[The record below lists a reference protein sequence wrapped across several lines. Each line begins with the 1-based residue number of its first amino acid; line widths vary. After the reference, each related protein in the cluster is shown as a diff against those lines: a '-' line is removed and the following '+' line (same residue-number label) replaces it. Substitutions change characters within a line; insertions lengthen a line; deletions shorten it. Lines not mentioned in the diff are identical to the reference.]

1 MASTD
6 ATTANSATR
15 TKFKRRTVSDAPH
28 TPISDHVE
36 PSDFILSLPKAE
48 LHLHLEGSVDPET
61 LSELSRK
68 HSSPFPWENNRYK
81 PLADS
86 HREITPDEA
95 RKLYQYRDFTGFLL
109 AFKSVTE
116 RLRDPDDYELITYR
130 LMQKLAVERV
140 IHAEVY
146 ISVGVVFWR
155 GQDFDELFLGMER
168 GRQRGEKDFGVSL
181 SWIFDAV
188 RHFGPDEGR
197 LVVDKAIQFRDNN
210 VVGIG
215 IGGDERMAG
224 PEIFNDVYAYAKEQ
238 GFRLT
243 AHAGETVGPDSI
255 WGALNLLQSERIGHA
270 LHAWQDPEL
279 VARLVRDQ
287 VALEICISS
296 NVRTGCCL
304 AIKNHPVRRYFDAG
318 CLVTLNTDDP
328 EMFGT
333 TLAREY
339 QLAQNTFG
347 FTNDE
352 LRQLAMNSFKA
363 SFLPE
368 AKKREYLAMF

>member
-1 MASTD
+1 
-6 ATTANSATR
+6 
-15 TKFKRRTVSDAPH
+15 VSDAPH
-28 TPISDHVE
+28 TPISDHIE
-36 PSDFILSLPKAE
+36 PSAFILALPKAE

-86 HREITPDEA
+86 HREITSDEA
-95 RKLYQYRDFTGFLL
+95 RKLYQYRDFTGFLI

-116 RLRDPDDYELITYR
+116 RLRDAEDYELITYR
-130 LMQKLAVERV
+130 LMKKLAAERV
-140 IHAEVY
+140 LHAEVY
-146 ISVGVVFWR
+146 VSVGVVFWR

-168 GRQRGEKDFGVSL
+168 GRARGERDFGVSL

-197 LVVDKAIQFRDNN
+197 RVVDKAIQFREQN

-224 PEIFNDVYAYAKEQ
+224 PEIFEEVYEYAKHQ
-238 GFRLT
+238 GLRLT

-255 WGALNLLQSERIGHA
+255 WGALNLLQTERIGHA

-279 VARLVRDQ
+279 VARLARDQ
-287 VALEICISS
+287 VPLEICISS
-296 NVRTGCCL
+296 NVRTGCCVD
-304 AIKNHPVRRYFDAG
+304 IKNHPVRRYFEAG

-347 FTNDE
+347 FTNEE
-352 LRQLAMNSFKA
+352 LRELAMNSFKA
-363 SFLPE
+363 SFLSE
-368 AKKREYLAMF
+368 SKKREYLGMF